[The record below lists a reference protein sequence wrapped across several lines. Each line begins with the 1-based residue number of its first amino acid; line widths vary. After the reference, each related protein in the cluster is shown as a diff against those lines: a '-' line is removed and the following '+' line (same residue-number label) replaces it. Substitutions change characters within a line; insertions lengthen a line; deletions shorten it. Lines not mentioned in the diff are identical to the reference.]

1 MRRKWCRRRGVD
13 RAFRLVCGLAIT
25 VAVTASVGGLS
36 GCIRVSPHLE
46 IEDCVDRF
54 IDAAVAGDFWA
65 VRELTVDRPEGWE
78 KAIEAVAH
86 AWSSFEIADVERS
99 GDRALVRIVSEA
111 AASSV
116 GEVGEAAAGKPG
128 RGEWII
134 ALVRIEGIWLV
145 DLDRTLAPH

>member
-65 VRELTVDRPEGWE
+65 VRELTVDRPEAGE
-78 KAIEAVAH
+78 TIEAVAH
-86 AWSSFEIADVERS
+86 AWSSFEIADAERS
-99 GDRALVRIVSEA
+99 GDRALLHVSEA

-116 GEVGEAAAGKPG
+116 GK
-128 RGEWII
+128 
-134 ALVRIEGIWLV
+134 
-145 DLDRTLAPH
+145 